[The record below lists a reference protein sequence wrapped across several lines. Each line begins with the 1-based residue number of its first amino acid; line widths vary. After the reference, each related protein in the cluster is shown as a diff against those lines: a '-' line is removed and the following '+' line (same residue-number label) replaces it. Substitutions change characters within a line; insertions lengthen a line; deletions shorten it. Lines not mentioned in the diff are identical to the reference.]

1 MRARTMRVFRACFYA
16 ELALILEEI
25 GPFRIF
31 VMLHFLRQ
39 SGGRLVL
46 NALQFQKLRWFY
58 SFFESLICAVAK
70 SSKAGTTSKVP

>member
-1 MRARTMRVFRACFYA
+1 
-16 ELALILEEI
+16 
-25 GPFRIF
+25 
-31 VMLHFLRQ
+31 MLHFLRQ

-46 NALQFQKLRWFY
+46 EALQFQKFRWFY